1 MCVAVQPPDDGKC
14 KSIKDEGRIAFCQLH
29 LNMPALFSTVGSA
42 DCVIAGLFVVAM
54 YKDLV
59 ARETGK
65 NVTTEL
71 HYD

>member
-1 MCVAVQPPDDGKC
+1 
-14 KSIKDEGRIAFCQLH
+14 
-29 LNMPALFSTVGSA
+29 MPALFSTVGSA